1 MELYKI
7 DGVTLSVLSKYEVES
22 MGHVHVDNLL
32 FDPEIKNGINDDR
45 MGTMERDRLCKTC
58 KGT

>member
-1 MELYKI
+1 M
-7 DGVTLSVLSKYEVES
+7 SVLSKYEVES